1 MSLVHVGQEKN
12 ISSAMGKADFYVGLI
27 SGTSCDGVDAVITS
41 DLKTPTHSFFLPYP
55 DSLKIK
61 LNQLINEKQFSLP
74 LFADLDKEISLIFS
88 QAAKTLLDQAGVSQ
102 KDVLAIGSH
111 GQTIYHEG
119 RSYSL
124 QLGNGALISENTG
137 IKVITDF
144 RMTNIAAQG
153 EGAPLTP
160 IYHKF
165 ILGEKEGAVVNLGG
179 IANITLIKND
189 QVIGYDSGPAN
200 TLLDNWM
207 SYRKS
212 KNHDQNG
219 DFSRSGKVLKV
230 LLEKMLSDPYFK
242 KAPPKSS
249 GREYFNLA
257 WLQSMLDG
265 SELDE
270 DVAATIVELTALSIA
285 NEIPKDTN
293 VYLCGGGCHNKFLV
307 ERIAENAKSSNVQTI
322 DKLGYD
328 VDNLEAMC
336 FAFLAH
342 KNINKE
348 ASDIKK
354 FTGARH
360 NRVLGAM
367 YSPFEN
373 E

>member
-12 ISSAMGKADFYVGLI
+12 ISSVMGKADFYVGLI

-41 DLKTPTHSFFLPYP
+41 DLKNATHSFYLPYP

-61 LNQLINEKQFSLP
+61 LNQLITEKQFSLP

-119 RSYSL
+119 GSYSL

-144 RMTNIAAQG
+144 RMTNIAVQG

-189 QVIGYDSGPAN
+189 HVIGYDSGPAN

-207 SYRKS
+207 SSKKS
-212 KNHDQNG
+212 KNYDQNG

-257 WLQSMLDG
+257 WLEGMLDG
-265 SELDE
+265 GELDE

-293 VYLCGGGCHNKFLV
+293 LYLCGGGCHNKFLL
-307 ERIAENAKSSNVQTI
+307 ERITENAKSSDVKTI

-360 NRVLGAM
+360 NRILGAI

>member
-1 MSLVHVGQEKN
+1 
-12 ISSAMGKADFYVGLI
+12 MGKVDFYVGLI

-41 DLKTPTHSFFLPYP
+41 DLKKPIHSFFLPYP

-61 LNQLINEKQFSLP
+61 LNQLIAEKKFSLP

-88 QAAKTLLDQAGVSQ
+88 LAARTLLDQAGVCQ
-102 KDVLAIGSH
+102 KDVSAIGSH

-144 RMTNIAAQG
+144 RMTNIAVQG

-189 QVIGYDSGPAN
+189 HVIGYDSGPAN

-242 KAPPKSS
+242 KSSPKSS

-257 WLQSMLDG
+257 WLERMLDG

-270 DVAATIVELTALSIA
+270 DVVATIVELTALSIA

-293 VYLCGGGCHNKFLV
+293 VYLCVGGATINFL
-307 ERIAENAKSSNVQTI
+307 
-322 DKLGYD
+322 
-328 VDNLEAMC
+328 
-336 FAFLAH
+336 
-342 KNINKE
+342 
-348 ASDIKK
+348 
-354 FTGARH
+354 
-360 NRVLGAM
+360 
-367 YSPFEN
+367 
-373 E
+373 

>member
-12 ISSAMGKADFYVGLI
+12 ISSAMGKADLYVGLI

-41 DLKTPTHSFFLPYP
+41 DLKKPIHSFFIPYP
-55 DSLKIK
+55 VSLKAK
-61 LNQLINEKQFSLP
+61 LNQLITEKQFSLP

-88 QAAKTLLDQAGVSQ
+88 QAAIKLLDQAGVSQ
-102 KDVLAIGSH
+102 KDVAAIGSH

-144 RMTNIAAQG
+144 RMTNIAVQG

-179 IANITLIKND
+179 ISNITLIKND
-189 QVIGYDSGPAN
+189 HLIGYDSGPAN

-207 SYRKS
+207 TSKKS
-212 KNHDQNG
+212 KNYDQNG
-219 DFSRSGKVLKV
+219 DFSRSGKALKD

-249 GREYFNLA
+249 GREYFNLL
-257 WLQSMLDG
+257 WLESMLDG

-270 DVAATIVELTALSIA
+270 DVAATIVELTALSIV
-285 NEIPKDTN
+285 NEIPKDTS

-307 ERIAENAKSSNVQTI
+307 ERIAKNAKSSDVQTI
-322 DKLGYD
+322 EKLGYD

-348 ASDIKK
+348 ASNIKS
-354 FTGARH
+354 FTGASH
-360 NRVLGAM
+360 NRILGAM